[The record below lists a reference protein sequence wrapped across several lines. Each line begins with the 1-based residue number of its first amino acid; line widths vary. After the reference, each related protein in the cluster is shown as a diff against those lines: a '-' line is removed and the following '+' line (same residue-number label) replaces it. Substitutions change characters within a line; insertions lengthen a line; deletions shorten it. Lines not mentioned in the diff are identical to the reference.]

1 MFYFSQTRKS
11 IYPLDKLT
19 TLVYYRANVVSL
31 IRIAGNPMDYL
42 WGENTMKRIL
52 IAYASKTGTT
62 KRAAETLARAL
73 APDSDLYDLRR
84 GTLRT
89 LSGTE
94 TRIPFRS
101 LDLTSYRAIA
111 LGSAMYMGRPV
122 KPFLRVVQETA
133 QTLQRQPLFL
143 FTCGLAKQEEE
154 QSYLWPLLPGEIAAH
169 AKELH
174 HMGGELCETGGF
186 FQRMMRKDYE
196 KKGLALPKLDEAA
209 AHAFAELL
217 KQ

>member
-1 MFYFSQTRKS
+1 
-11 IYPLDKLT
+11 
-19 TLVYYRANVVSL
+19 
-31 IRIAGNPMDYL
+31 
-42 WGENTMKRIL
+42 MKRLL

-62 KRAAETLARAL
+62 RRAAETLARAL
-73 APDSDLYDLRR
+73 APDCDLYDLRR

-94 TRIPFRS
+94 TRVPFRS

-111 LGSAMYMGRPV
+111 LGSAMYMGHPV
-122 KPFLRVVQETA
+122 KPFLRVLQESA
-133 QTLQRQPLFL
+133 PALLRQPLYL

-186 FQRMMRKDYE
+186 FQRMMLKDYA
-196 KKGLALPKLDEAA
+196 KKGLTPPKLDESVVQ
-209 AHAFAELL
+209 AFAALL